1 MVNEL
6 INTKYFKQIST
17 PLDAQQKVSFFHY
30 SITFIMRLILKQG
43 RTNISLTMK
52 IDHEDISNC
61 VVILII
67 SVTCFINL
75 QPVSRKLKLCFV
87 LKKAT

>member
-30 SITFIMRLILKQG
+30 SITFYNEINTERGK
-43 RTNISLTMK
+43 NKSLSYN
-52 IDHEDISNC
+52 ED
-61 VVILII
+61 
-67 SVTCFINL
+67 
-75 QPVSRKLKLCFV
+75 
-87 LKKAT
+87 